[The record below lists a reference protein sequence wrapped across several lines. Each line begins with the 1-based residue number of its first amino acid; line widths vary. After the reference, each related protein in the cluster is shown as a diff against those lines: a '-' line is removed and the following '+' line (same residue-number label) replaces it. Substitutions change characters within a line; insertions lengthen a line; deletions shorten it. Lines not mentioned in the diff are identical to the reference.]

1 MTAFRHNDKIKEIFL
16 ERKHMKKNNF
26 KIFFLSVSAY
36 FAVCVLDLA
45 LTYIATPNLYL
56 EGNPLVAYLD
66 IGWTGLILINVITF
80 VFYVALSFYA
90 FVAYKVPKS
99 NETELRRYLADINYG
114 DPNKTVPFMWKLPKH
129 WGPQIACLSWSV
141 ALALPIS
148 RLIIV
153 VEWLLLIFH
162 VKAHWF
168 FNIVILFPGGRIDF
182 FIAVL
187 LAWILSFVW
196 IKIEFEKNLKTI
208 KIDKKQADN

>member
-1 MTAFRHNDKIKEIFL
+1 M
-16 ERKHMKKNNF
+16 RKNKY
-26 KIFFLSVSAY
+26 KIFFLAVTAY
-36 FAVCVLDLA
+36 FAVCALDLS

-66 IGWTGLILINVITF
+66 IGWTGLILINIITF
-80 VFYVALSFYA
+80 AFYVALAYYA

-153 VEWLLLIFH
+153 FEWLLLIFH

-168 FNIVILFPGGRIDF
+168 FNIVILFPTGRIDF

-196 IKIEFEKNLKTI
+196 IKIE
-208 KIDKKQADN
+208 